1 LPHCG
6 AGQIAVLSAGAV
18 ALYTTAIGPF
28 PATFNSF
35 RNYFY
40 FLSSLPPRAC
50 FRNFRSRFFFPLPIT
65 LLQRRPVMIELTR
78 LNGHPIIINA
88 ELIKFVEQNPDTVIT
103 LVTGDKMVVREAAPE
118 VMHRVLD
125 YRRNLLH
132 PDAPLF
138 CADSGHGE
146 PTAEPSAQK

>member
-1 LPHCG
+1 M
-6 AGQIAVLSAGAV
+6 
-18 ALYTTAIGPF
+18 
-28 PATFNSF
+28 
-35 RNYFY
+35 
-40 FLSSLPPRAC
+40 
-50 FRNFRSRFFFPLPIT
+50 
-65 LLQRRPVMIELTR
+65 MIELTR

-132 PDAPLF
+132 PDAPPSPP
-138 CADSGHGE
+138 DSRRQD
-146 PTAEPSAQK
+146 TAAEPPKPE